1 MTRRRVDGGNGE
13 NKAESVFTIE
23 VEPEE
28 TFLANESKGFIERQS
43 SLVVIFRLEDDLS
56 NQERAILT

>member
-1 MTRRRVDGGNGE
+1 MTRCRVDRGNGE

-28 TFLANESKGFIERQS
+28 TFLANESEGFIKRQS
-43 SLVVIFRLEDDLS
+43 SLVVIFCLEDDLS